1 MTTPPD
7 LQRFLP
13 RRRLR
18 TAAAVGLAEVPVT
31 ALLGARQ
38 TGKTTLAREIAAA
51 WPDTTA
57 LFDLE
62 TAADR
67 RALSA
72 TPERV
77 LRRSEGLVVVDE
89 IQRMPALFE
98 VLRPICDDPARRSVF
113 LLTGSASWDLVRG
126 VSETLA
132 GRISFVDV
140 GGFSLDEVG
149 NDNLDRLWMRG
160 GFPRAYLAASDA
172 AWARWMRSFARTF
185 LERDVPGL
193 GSQVPPQALGRFWR
207 MLAHVHGQTWNAAA
221 LARSMDV
228 SAKTANRY
236 RDLLAGTFMA
246 RVLPPWFE
254 NVGKRQVKSPKVYL
268 RDSGV
273 LHFLLGLETRR
284 DLVAHPRYG
293 ASWEGFALEQ
303 TLAAHGEHEAYFYAT
318 QRGAELDLLLL
329 RRGRRWGFEFKCT
342 DAPRT
347 TRSMHV
353 VAGDLGLE
361 HLWVVYPGNR
371 EYPLAERI
379 TAIPL
384 TRVREVEMR
393 AAADPPAA

>member
-1 MTTPPD
+1 M
-7 LQRFLP
+7 
-13 RRRLR
+13 
-18 TAAAVGLAEVPVT
+18 
-31 ALLGARQ
+31 
-38 TGKTTLAREIAAA
+38 
-51 WPDTTA
+51 WSDTTA
-57 LFDLE
+57 VFDLE

-77 LRRSEGLVVVDE
+77 
-89 IQRMPALFE
+89 
-98 VLRPICDDPARRSVF
+98 PARRSVF

-126 VSETLA
+126 ISETLA
-132 GRISFVDV
+132 GRIAFVDV
-140 GGFSLDEVG
+140 GGLSLDEVG
-149 NDNLDRLWMRG
+149 DDNLDRLWMRG
-160 GFPRAYLAASDA
+160 GFPRAYLASSPA
-172 AWARWMRSFARTF
+172 AWTRWMRSFARTF

-228 SAKTANRY
+228 SPKTANRY
-236 RDLLAGTFMA
+236 RDLLAGTYMA

-273 LHFLLGLETRR
+273 LHFLLGLETM
-284 DLVAHPRYG
+284 DDVAAHPGYG

-303 TLAAHGEHEAYFYAT
+303 TLVVHGEHDAYFYAT
-318 QRGAELDLLLL
+318 QRGAELDLLLM

-361 HLWVVYPGNR
+361 HLWVVYPGDR
-371 EYPLAERI
+371 EFPLAERI
-379 TAIPL
+379 TAVPL
-384 TRVREVEMR
+384 TRVREVQMR
-393 AAADPPAA
+393 ATTDPPAN